1 MAITLYG
8 APQSSTGRCR
18 WMIEETGVAYE
29 YVHVD
34 VRGGQTRAPELLAL
48 NPNGKIPILVDDGFV
63 LYESMAINY
72 YLAERYATSLLGT
85 SPQERAQTMQWS
97 LWGITNLQ
105 PRILEALFH
114 GTLLPESMRNPQLAS
129 QGREEAQRF
138 LSVLERHLEAHEY
151 LVAER
156 FTVADI
162 NAGSIVNIAVGMKMD
177 AAFPRTREWLARLKA
192 RPAYA
197 RAAERD

>member
-18 WMIEETGVAYE
+18 WMIEETGVPYQ

-34 VRGGQTRAPELLAL
+34 VRGGQTRAPEILAL

-72 YLAERYATSLLGT
+72 YLAEKYATRLLGAT
-85 SPQERAQTMQWS
+85 VQERAQTMQWS

-114 GTLLPESMRNPQLAS
+114 GSLLPEAMRSPQLAA
-129 QGREEAQRF
+129 QGREEAQRY
-138 LSVLERHLEAHEY
+138 LAVLERHLEGREY
-151 LVAER
+151 LVGER
-156 FTVADI
+156 FTVADV
-162 NAGSIVNIAVGMKMD
+162 NAGSIVNIAVGMKLD
-177 AAFPRTREWLARLKA
+177 AAFPRTRAWLERLKS
-192 RPAYA
+192 RPAYI
-197 RAAERD
+197 RASE